1 MDCHD
6 NVALP
11 PQLERFLLRISLKSG
26 SAGPTRFSEMLIK
39 ILLLTIL
46 VGSIAVSPHIP
57 AWADLAKRKG
67 S

>member
-1 MDCHD
+1 MHCHA

-11 PQLERFLLRISLKSG
+11 PQLERFLLTPSRKSG
-26 SAGPTRFSEMLIK
+26 SDGCEKVLEMLIK

-57 AWADLAKRKG
+57 AWAGLAKRKE